1 MPSHRFSTGA
11 GAHAPKFLPL
21 FTLGSEHAATVAS
34 FLKVTHPF
42 TGVHAQVSCSEPF
55 AAPNNGGTLTT
66 IGIAFTR
73 GMCVIFR

>member
-1 MPSHRFSTGA
+1 M
-11 GAHAPKFLPL
+11 PKFLPL
-21 FTLGSEHAATVAS
+21 FTLGSEHAATVAA

-42 TGVHAQVSCSEPF
+42 KGVQPQVICSEPF

-73 GMCVIFR
+73 GMCIIIR